1 MVYVYFKVISQPYY
15 YIWFRI
21 LFWSLAACRLCHSW
35 PAGVTGFVIK
45 PLIRED
51 LGYFFP
57 HFPFPRHLLE
67 MCFLSHHIETIEQQ
81 FYLKSS
87 EIMGTVDCRRGAC
100 QRSKLTVLT
109 WLSCVWPIQ
118 AVPKFVGWRIYG
130 PNSAHIGV
138 SQPCSRESTIFMLV
152 VMSINGLL
160 NGYVTSQAFK
170 WTFIMNDH

>member
-1 MVYVYFKVISQPYY
+1 MISK
-15 YIWFRI
+15 
-21 LFWSLAACRLCHSW
+21 SLLITCSLSFVPQLTC
-35 PAGVTGFVIK
+35 GVTGFVIK
-45 PLIRED
+45 PLIREG

-57 HFPFPRHLLE
+57 HFPFPRHFLE
-67 MCFLSHHIETIEQQ
+67 MCFLSHHIETNEQL

-100 QRSKLTVLT
+100 HRSKR
-109 WLSCVWPIQ
+109 LSWPDYLAYDQ
-118 AVPKFVGWRIYG
+118 YKQSQCLLVEGFYG

-160 NGYVTSQAFK
+160 NGHVTSRAFK
-170 WTFIMNDH
+170 WTFIINDH